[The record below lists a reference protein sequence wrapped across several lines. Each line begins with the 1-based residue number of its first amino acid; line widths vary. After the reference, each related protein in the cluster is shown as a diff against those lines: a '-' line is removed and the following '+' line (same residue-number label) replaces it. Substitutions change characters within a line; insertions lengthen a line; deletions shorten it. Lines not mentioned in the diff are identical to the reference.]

1 MGCEYCENKKH
12 IKQIDF
18 NGNVYQNEQDLSE
31 SGFNYEKEQLYF
43 EFEINNE
50 KVLIGM
56 RDILVCMKFAEE
68 QGEIPKIGNYF
79 WHQADSLYDC
89 GIM

>member
-1 MGCEYCENKKH
+1 MNKAN
-12 IKQIDF
+12 F
-18 NGNVYQNEQDLSE
+18 TNEVYQNEPNLSE
-31 SGFNYEKEQLYF
+31 SGFDYKKEQLYF

-56 RDILVCMKFAEE
+56 KDILVCMKFAEE
-68 QGEIPKIGNYF
+68 QGEIPKIGNFF